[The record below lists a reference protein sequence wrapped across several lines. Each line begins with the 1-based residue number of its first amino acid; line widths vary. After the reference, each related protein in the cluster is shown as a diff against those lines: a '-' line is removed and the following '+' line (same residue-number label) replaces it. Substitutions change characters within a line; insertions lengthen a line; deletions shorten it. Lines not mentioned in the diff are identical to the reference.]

1 MSYDSIPDYE
11 PAENSGAGDEN
22 SERAE
27 DAQGDVAGDSGDS
40 GGGDLNPD
48 SEHTGE
54 SGEHE
59 PTDKPENSEEPEKPE
74 EPENSDETDKSG
86 ERLLELRSV
95 LQICAGMIGGDV
107 DAEELRLL
115 LDAIHAREEILKLR
129 ERLAEL
135 REEHEAEIKLKCE
148 EAYTAGEI
156 AGRNAVITEA
166 LLKSDEIPQI
176 TGAPLPS
183 DRRPV
188 ASIFDLAATAR

>member
-27 DAQGDVAGDSGDS
+27 NAQGDVAGDSGDS

-48 SEHTGE
+48 SGDAGEPGE
-54 SGEHE
+54 SDLS
-59 PTDKPENSEEPEKPE
+59 DKQEKPEEPENSEEPEK
-74 EPENSDETDKSG
+74 SDETDKSG

-95 LQICAGMIGGDV
+95 LQICAGMIAGDV

-115 LDAIHAREEILKLR
+115 LDAIHAREEILRLR

-135 REEHEAEIKLKCE
+135 REEYEAEIRVKCD
-148 EAYTAGEI
+148 EAYAAGEI

-176 TGAPLPS
+176 TGAPLPT
-183 DRRPV
+183 DRRAV